1 MFALGYVITQSK
13 IRVTLLELL
22 ISCMGN
28 SVASVKQ
35 EKLIKKFILCIVCPR
50 KHSHCV
56 LKNKSFCVLFNLQR
70 DGMAR
75 FQKEEEEK
83 TLKAITLFC
92 FPEGIN
98 WAPLTEYHRYN
109 CSCQLFFYVLYLYF
123 TVHLFILSFCFQ

>member
-1 MFALGYVITQSK
+1 MS
-13 IRVTLLELL
+13 LE
-22 ISCMGN
+22 
-28 SVASVKQ
+28 SVCECECLSVC
-35 EKLIKKFILCIVCPR
+35 LCLDYFKEQR
-50 KHSHCV
+50 CV
-56 LKNKSFCVLFNLQR
+56 FVNLQR

-109 CSCQLFFYVLYLYF
+109 SYSVSWFITLMFLYLGFSVLYITIQL
-123 TVHLFILSFCFQ
+123 LL